1 MDNIRYGFIH
11 AYAVLSSV
19 FAENRAPHRSMSSI
33 LDQVVKL
40 PQEVV
45 DFREW
50 VETTYGPKCAAAAAA
65 SRTAGHAD
73 TPVCATPAP
82 RGTPSANDDLSDAA
96 KAVHEW
102 ANSKVRRLSS
112 KLLDGDDV
120 DVSEIMGFTPAD
132 GSAAPNRSHESATTH
147 SQRPPSAQSRGQPAA
162 APIHNACKTSRKK
175 KSKKDFSAS
184 AADSTMSTAMH
195 GDHKRRR
202 KWKKVAVAQHGRET
216 TARSV
221 SIVSNQESEATR
233 SRRLRAER
241 RAGGYKKAAKKA
253 AKKRSS
259 GKSSNKKTTA
269 QRWANSNGAAST
281 KNSWKKKKNAGSKQ

>member
-1 MDNIRYGFIH
+1 MCSSQVPAVDAPMYCVMGNNTAICTVKIACTADNVIPISALKLTRFTFFDYMH
-11 AYAVLSSV
+11 AA
-19 FAENRAPHRSMSSI
+19 
-33 LDQVVKL
+33 
-40 PQEVV
+40 
-45 DFREW
+45 W
-50 VETTYGPKCAAAAAA
+50 V
-65 SRTAGHAD
+65 AD
-73 TPVCATPAP
+73 
-82 RGTPSANDDLSDAA
+82 
-96 KAVHEW
+96 
-102 ANSKVRRLSS
+102 
-112 KLLDGDDV
+112 
-120 DVSEIMGFTPAD
+120 
-132 GSAAPNRSHESATTH
+132 